1 MKFNIFSQYSKHHLL
16 VLHLTPINSNSLWV
30 KISFAIFSQNIKP
43 HAERPEIDH
52 HSFVDILKIDV
63 QVDHFVTDLSRHNQN
78 LLAINLQLNLLYI
91 LIVWINALIVCLIR
105 VNFPQLLNCIHCHSS
120 IHSVQSVVKMLVYC
134 HQKQLHDQED
144 YLRTLISNWILSTTY
159 WSALEIQKQVILRGN
174 NFWLMWKLFRES
186 CSVQAAH
193 CLLFPGCSVRYVSLC
208 AFMYITSK
216 LFIPFVY
223 FVKKVPRHFTS
234 WNNDRIN

>member
-1 MKFNIFSQYSKHHLL
+1 MG
-16 VLHLTPINSNSLWV
+16 
-30 KISFAIFSQNIKP
+30 
-43 HAERPEIDH
+43 
-52 HSFVDILKIDV
+52 
-63 QVDHFVTDLSRHNQN
+63 HFVTDLSRHNQN
-78 LLAINLQLNLLYI
+78 LLAISLQLNLLI
-91 LIVWINALIVCLIR
+91 HFNLWINALIVCLIR

-159 WSALEIQKQVILRGN
+159 WSALEIQKQVILLGN
-174 NFWLMWKLFRES
+174 NFWLMWKLFRER
-186 CSVQAAH
+186 CSMQAAH
-193 CLLFPGCSVRYVSLC
+193 TAYYFLGAVFGMLMCL
-208 AFMYITSK
+208 MYITSK